1 MINKPEYLKVQGET
15 GLVRD
20 TGSNAI
26 LATNLAEKRA
36 FVERQKRELNISRI
50 GEMNDKIEKLENSVD
65 EIKMMLQMLI
75 NNSRT

>member
-1 MINKPEYLKVQGET
+1 MINKPEYLKVQGEL

-26 LATNLAEKRA
+26 LATDLSEKRA
-36 FVERQKRELNISRI
+36 FAERQKRELNISRI
-50 GEMNDKIEKLENSVD
+50 GDMNQRIEKLENSVD
-65 EIKMMLQMLI
+65 DIKTMLQILI

>member
-1 MINKPEYLKVQGET
+1 MINKPEYLKVQGEA